1 MIIFKAAAWYALTD
15 EELQEILSCDSEPML
30 KAYVL
35 GVFRAACRLWK
46 FVMPVEARL
55 VFQNEVF
62 HPSTVSQKLQGHLG
76 MTIGQRI
83 FDKYVSL
90 HILHILHIEHI

>member
-15 EELQEILSCDSEPML
+15 EELQEILSCDSEPIL
-30 KAYVL
+30 KAYIL

-46 FVMPVEARL
+46 FVMPVEARS

-62 HPSTVSQKLQGHLG
+62 SS
-76 MTIGQRI
+76 
-83 FDKYVSL
+83 FDCFSKVAGPPRHDNWTANL
-90 HILHILHIEHI
+90 